1 MAHLVHNCAMKVR
14 ANCWLTAAFY
24 YTKNLSEVRNFQ
36 EGFHDGGVLVR
47 RAQEAVKAPN
57 LATQLVEIEE
67 QYSALVDAIQKMEDS
82 CCTIRE
88 TYQKMTS
95 LDFGA
100 DGCQIG
106 RYIQER
112 MSRNDIS
119 CIVKLGRGD
128 ISPHLY
134 SLLSNLCVNRENN
147 LYFSR
152 EASLEENFW
161 RETKTLKTIT

>member
-1 MAHLVHNCAMKVR
+1 MAHLVHNCAMEER

-24 YTKNLSEVRNFQ
+24 YSRNLSEVRNIQ
-36 EGFHDGGVLVR
+36 EGFHDGGVLVK

-82 CCTIRE
+82 RCTIRE

-95 LDFGA
+95 FDFGV

-112 MSRNDIS
+112 M
-119 CIVKLGRGD
+119 
-128 ISPHLY
+128 
-134 SLLSNLCVNRENN
+134 
-147 LYFSR
+147 
-152 EASLEENFW
+152 
-161 RETKTLKTIT
+161 